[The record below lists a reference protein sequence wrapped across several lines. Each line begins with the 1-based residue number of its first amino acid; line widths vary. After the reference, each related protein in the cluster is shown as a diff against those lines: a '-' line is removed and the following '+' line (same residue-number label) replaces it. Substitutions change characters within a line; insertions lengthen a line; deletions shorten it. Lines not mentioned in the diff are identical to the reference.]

1 MGQIKFK
8 DIEVE
13 MGDARDKDPKA
24 EPKGNEADNKT
35 KKAEPSGDEAE
46 PSPKRSK
53 IDGAG
58 TELSEKLLRARSR
71 AESLEDGNGSP
82 SFLDKRQKQQTDE
95 TAIFRRKPGT
105 AMCSSHGDDREPGR
119 PSAPVLPSVDD
130 HDRYL
135 DQDVVTI
142 GNEGLN
148 QPMGESLEVFLTEC
162 IDTYLADVSKE
173 VSIKELEPWERELF
187 ARSDL
192 EGWSSITSLN
202 VVRMLSV
209 EEEFNVKSRCPER
222 TMKSRYVR
230 TKKPTAD
237 AQVVVVDTGGRNL
250 NGENLNR
257 SKPNEI
263 ATAGETV
270 LLYWKAKSRWIV
282 KGFSGPDA
290 IDAERSSPVST
301 PRSLY
306 LSLILAAARGWKVNI
321 GDIKTAYLNSPVREG
336 RVDLF
341 MSSYHRTTQSTQEPL
356 LSF

>member
-95 TAIFRRKPGT
+95 TAIFRRKPET
-105 AMCSSHGDDREPGR
+105 AMCSGHGDDREPGH
-119 PSAPVLPSVDD
+119 PSVPVLPSVDD

-142 GNEGLN
+142 GKRRA
-148 QPMGESLEVFLTEC
+148 QPT
-162 IDTYLADVSKE
+162 
-173 VSIKELEPWERELF
+173 
-187 ARSDL
+187 
-192 EGWSSITSLN
+192 
-202 VVRMLSV
+202 
-209 EEEFNVKSRCPER
+209 
-222 TMKSRYVR
+222 
-230 TKKPTAD
+230 
-237 AQVVVVDTGGRNL
+237 
-250 NGENLNR
+250 NG
-257 SKPNEI
+257 
-263 ATAGETV
+263 
-270 LLYWKAKSRWIV
+270 
-282 KGFSGPDA
+282 
-290 IDAERSSPVST
+290 
-301 PRSLY
+301 
-306 LSLILAAARGWKVNI
+306 
-321 GDIKTAYLNSPVREG
+321 
-336 RVDLF
+336 
-341 MSSYHRTTQSTQEPL
+341 
-356 LSF
+356 